1 MMSEPERRNTW
12 REILGIAETKNEE
25 TRRDRSRRRAVFI
38 LTVAFIVFLLLGI
51 SSGVWL
57 WVADVDYLVAHPVF
71 TDVVCGIVAVS
82 DFALWA
88 ISFASAYLA
97 FSRTSPEDVQDRAEY
112 VATFS
117 FIFALVGLF
126 SAPWALSLPPQLW
139 VGVHHPF
146 SPGGVDV
153 RPVASSTGNATGL
166 YLATLSINVN
176 GIPPKT
182 TLVVT
187 NATFYN
193 PFSPVKCV
201 LYQTNVG
208 NSSFPLIIT
217 VESTTQG
224 PNIDPIQLTFL
235 CNNVPIKSVL
245 VTNYGN
251 FTYSYPS

>member
-12 REILGIAETKNEE
+12 REILGIAEIKKEE

-57 WVADVDYLVAHPVF
+57 WVADVDYLVAHPLF
-71 TDVVCGIVAVS
+71 TDIVCGIVAVS

-88 ISFASAYLA
+88 ISFALAYLA
-97 FSRTSPEDVQDRAEY
+97 FSRASPEDVQDMAGCI
-112 VATFS
+112 AILS
-117 FIFALVGLF
+117 FIFALVGLIPTA
-126 SAPWALSLPPQLW
+126 SALSLPSQLW
-139 VGVHHPF
+139 IGIHHPF

-201 LYQTNVG
+201 LYRTNVG
-208 NSSFPLIIT
+208 NSSFPLIIS

-224 PNIDPIQLTFL
+224 PNTNPIQLTFL

>member
-1 MMSEPERRNTW
+1 MSESKRDNAW
-12 REILGIAETKNEE
+12 REILDIAETKEE
-25 TRRDRSRRRAVFI
+25 EARIVRSRRRAVFI

-51 SSGVWL
+51 SSGAWL
-57 WVADVDYLVAHPVF
+57 WVADVDYLVA
-71 TDVVCGIVAVS
+71 AS
-82 DFALWA
+82 DFALWV
-88 ISFASAYLA
+88 IVIASAYLA
-97 FSRTSPEDVQDRAEY
+97 FNSASPEDVQDRAEY
-112 VATFS
+112 VAALS

-126 SAPWALSLPPQLW
+126 SALWALSLPSQLW

-153 RPVASSTGNATGL
+153 TPVASSTGNATGL
-166 YLATLSINVN
+166 YLATLNINVN

-201 LYQTNVG
+201 LYRTNVG
-208 NSSFPLIIT
+208 KPSFPLTIS

-224 PNIDPIQLTFL
+224 PNINPIQLTFL

>member
-1 MMSEPERRNTW
+1 MMSEQERGNTW
-12 REILGIAETKNEE
+12 REILGIAEAKKEE
-25 TRRDRSRRRAVFI
+25 TRRDRSRRRVVFI

-51 SSGVWL
+51 STGAWL
-57 WVADVDYLVAHPVF
+57 WVADVDYLVAHLLF
-71 TDVVCGIVAVS
+71 TEVVCGIVAAS

-88 ISFASAYLA
+88 VSFASAYLA
-97 FSRTSPEDVQDRAEY
+97 FSRTSPEDVQERAE
-112 VATFS
+112 VISVFS
-117 FIFALVGLF
+117 FVFALIGLIPTA
-126 SAPWALSLPPQLW
+126 SALSLPSQLW

-153 RPVASSTGNATGL
+153 TPVASSTGNATGL

-193 PFSPVKCV
+193 PLSPVKCV
-201 LYQTNVG
+201 LYRTNVG
-208 NSSFPLIIT
+208 NPSFPLIIT

-224 PNIDPIQLTFL
+224 PNTNPIQLTFL

-245 VTNYGN
+245 ATNYGN

>member
-1 MMSEPERRNTW
+1 MSEPKRSNTW
-12 REILGIAETKNEE
+12 REILGIAEAKEEE

-57 WVADVDYLVAHPVF
+57 WVANVDYLVAHPVF
-71 TDVVCGIVAVS
+71 TNIVCGIVTVS

-88 ISFASAYLA
+88 ISFVSAYLA
-97 FSRTSPEDVQDRAEY
+97 FSRTSPEDVQDRAGY
-112 VATFS
+112 VATLS

-126 SAPWALSLPPQLW
+126 SALWALSLPSQLW

-153 RPVASSTGNATGL
+153 RPVASSAGNATGL
-166 YLATLSINVN
+166 YLVALNINVN
-176 GIPPKT
+176 GIPPKI

-187 NATFYN
+187 NATFYD

-201 LYQTNVG
+201 LYRTNVG
-208 NSSFPLIIT
+208 NPSLPLTIS

-224 PNIDPIQLTFL
+224 PNTNPIQLTFL

>member
-1 MMSEPERRNTW
+1 MSKQEGKDTW
-12 REILGIAETKNEE
+12 REILGITEARVVEA
-25 TRRDRSRRRAVFI
+25 RRNRSRRRAVFI

-57 WVADVDYLVAHPVF
+57 WFANADYLVTHLVL
-71 TDVVCGIVAVS
+71 TGVVCGIVIVS

-88 ISFASAYLA
+88 IAFASAYLA
-97 FSRTSPEDVQDRAEY
+97 FSKTSPEDVQDTAGFI
-112 VATFS
+112 AMLS
-117 FIFALVGLF
+117 FIFALIGLIPT
-126 SAPWALSLPPQLW
+126 SLALSLPFQLW
-139 VGVHHPF
+139 IGIYNPF
-146 SPGGVDV
+146 SPGSVDV
-153 RPVASSTGNATGL
+153 TPVASSTGNATGL
-166 YLATLSINVN
+166 YLVTLSINVN

-187 NATFYN
+187 NAMFYN
-193 PFSPVKCV
+193 PFSPIKCM
-201 LYQTNVG
+201 LYRTNVG

-217 VESTTQG
+217 VDSTTQG

>member
-1 MMSEPERRNTW
+1 MSTPERRDTW
-12 REILGIAETKNEE
+12 REILGIAEAKEE
-25 TRRDRSRRRAVFI
+25 EARRGSSRRRAAFI
-38 LTVAFIVFLLLGI
+38 LTVAFIVFLLLGV

-57 WVADVDYLVAHPVF
+57 WLADVDYLVAHPLL
-71 TDVVCGIVAVS
+71 TKVVCGIVATS
-82 DFALWA
+82 DFALGA
-88 ISFASAYLA
+88 IVIASAYLA
-97 FSRTSPEDVQDRAEY
+97 SREATPEDVQERLG
-112 VATFS
+112 S
-117 FIFALVGLF
+117 IFLLSLIFTVIGLIP
-126 SAPWALSLPPQLW
+126 AGWALTLPSQLW
-139 VGVHHPF
+139 VGIHHPF

-153 RPVASSTGNATGL
+153 TPVTSSTGNATGL
-166 YLATLSINVN
+166 YLATLNINVN

-182 TLVVT
+182 TLVIT

-208 NSSFPLIIT
+208 NPSFPLTIS

-224 PNIDPIQLTFL
+224 PNTNPIQLTFL